1 MDGVI
6 PPIPEDRPL
15 HAHERALAEWMLA
28 HGGADASD
36 FLPQLTVAR
45 VVSRCGCGCPSIDFA
60 VEGRPLPSG
69 PLRILGDYVIGEPPA
84 AGIMIFE
91 QSGVLGGI
99 EVYTLAGDMP
109 DTLPTPAD
117 LRPFESASGRQA
129 ES

>member
-1 MDGVI
+1 
-6 PPIPEDRPL
+6 
-15 HAHERALAEWMLA
+15 MLA
-28 HGGADASD
+28 HGGADAPE
-36 FLPQLTVAR
+36 FLPQLAAAR
-45 VVSRCGCGCPSIDFA
+45 VISRCGCGCPSIDFA
-60 VEGRPLPSG
+60 VEGLPRPSG

-109 DTLPTPAD
+109 DALPAPAE
-117 LRPFESASGRQA
+117 LLPFESASGRQA